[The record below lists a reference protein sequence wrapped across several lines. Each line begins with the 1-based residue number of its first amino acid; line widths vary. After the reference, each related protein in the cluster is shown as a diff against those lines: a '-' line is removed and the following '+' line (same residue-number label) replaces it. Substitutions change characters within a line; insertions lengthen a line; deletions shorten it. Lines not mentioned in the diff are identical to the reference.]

1 MAVLD
6 CLVKYSVFTKRRLS
20 LKLHLRMNIIVL
32 DNKISNHVAS
42 ANKLC
47 FSQNLQVISD
57 LFFVVKL
64 RFEQQVSYSSSVITS
79 IV

>member
-1 MAVLD
+1 
-6 CLVKYSVFTKRRLS
+6 
-20 LKLHLRMNIIVL
+20 MNIIVL
-32 DNKISNHVAS
+32 GNKISNHVDS

-47 FSQNLQVISD
+47 FSQNSQDFSD

-64 RFEQQVSYSSSVITS
+64 RFEQQVSYSNSVITS